1 LVDKSERKEDKSK
14 ELETIVVIKSYDGKK
29 EISEIKKENYDRLID
44 VFIKIQPYYTQ
55 AISNLQSE
63 CIESIKK
70 IVQASFVTQEDLL
83 FTKLFSWSNTP
94 LTTIYIQQSDSLTNN
109 IIRSLHT
116 ATQLSIDALEACS
129 TW

>member
-14 ELETIVVIKSYDGKK
+14 ELETIVVIKSSDVQKD
-29 EISEIKKENYDRLID
+29 ISEIAKENYDRLID